1 MAATM
6 KIVINTPGLRIHH
19 QHPRHPR
26 LMALSYSSGSKGRVK
41 QQSSQQEFL
50 APEAPKVISSQVGS
64 LARHAFVE
72 TRGIAFVATLDDRP
86 EPQLLRHAQRGAVL
100 KVNKTNGPHGAEPI
114 FHPLQRCS
122 GSFGCI
128 TPPLRRRRDRPAR
141 FRRLVETSAELPAE
155 IGETGFAHEAAAR
168 FLLDREE
175 PIAGDRPL
183 AVEVLKLRFPTTKA
197 AFPLNRHSG
206 RILKP
211 ADLNHKPHQGSLP

>member
-1 MAATM
+1 MLVGAVPGRSVTRRHSIERQSGRAGRALGQYPSDMPVCGAASGTMVYLIGPVGEAMAATM

-26 LMALSYSSGSKGRVK
+26 LMGLSYSSGSKGRVK

-50 APEAPKVISSQVGS
+50 APEAPEVISSQVGS

-86 EPQLLRHAQRGAVL
+86 EPQLRRHAQRGAVL

-122 GSFGCI
+122 GSFCC
-128 TPPLRRRRDRPAR
+128 TTAPLRRRRDRPAR
-141 FRRLVETSAELPAE
+141 FRRLVETGAELPAE
-155 IGETGFAHEAAAR
+155 QRVTC
-168 FLLDREE
+168 
-175 PIAGDRPL
+175 
-183 AVEVLKLRFPTTKA
+183 TW
-197 AFPLNRHSG
+197 
-206 RILKP
+206 
-211 ADLNHKPHQGSLP
+211 